1 MAQTLLRLR
10 ANKGRK
16 IMNHRYRVEVRS
28 GNISV
33 VDTQLFT
40 AISRNGVTV
49 LYIGCGNNSAKLSA
63 NLQRVVSEYSVAP
76 QNIKFV

>member
-1 MAQTLLRLR
+1 MMKVKEKT
-10 ANKGRK
+10 
-16 IMNHRYRVEVRS
+16 MNQRYRVEVRS

-33 VDTQLFT
+33 VDTKLFT

-76 QNIKFV
+76 QNVKYL

>member
-1 MAQTLLRLR
+1 M
-10 ANKGRK
+10 
-16 IMNHRYRVEVRS
+16 MNQRYRVEVRS

-40 AISRNGVTV
+40 AINRNGVTV

-63 NLQRVVSEYSVAP
+63 NLQRVIAEYSVAP
-76 QNIKFV
+76 QNVKYI

>member
-1 MAQTLLRLR
+1 MMKVKEKTMDQ
-10 ANKGRK
+10 
-16 IMNHRYRVEVRS
+16 RYRVEVRS

-33 VDTQLFT
+33 VDTKLFT
-40 AISRNGVTV
+40 AISRNDVTV

-76 QNIKFV
+76 QNVKYL